1 MQKQK
6 FIPTHSLEYG
16 CADCEYMAFET
27 EGEITICTECEIELA
42 EYDEHQPDELTEWM
56 DFDPDC

>member
-6 FIPTHSLEYG
+6 FQTLGLDG
-16 CADCEYMAFET
+16 CADCEYMAHET
-27 EGEITICTECEIELA
+27 DGEILICTECEIELA
-42 EYDEHQPDELTEWM
+42 GYDDYQPDELTEWM